1 MHAELLNELR
11 EHYSLHPIGF
21 PRTRGGAELR
31 LLERLFSE
39 EEAHAALHLSA
50 SSETPDSLSAKLGQD
65 PERLQKLLDG
75 MAQKGLIL
83 KSRSRNNFRMIPF
96 LPGIYE
102 FQLNAMDREMAT
114 LFEELY
120 PELAA
125 EIFSSP
131 TAFTRVLAVEKHL
144 PFDLEVAPYERASEI
159 VKGAGKVTLAEC
171 LCRKEQKLLGKGC
184 DRPRDVCLVFS
195 PMAEQY
201 VDLGLG
207 QEVSTEEALRAIDR
221 GENSGLVR
229 CSLNVQSRP
238 TFMCQCCSCC
248 CALLRG
254 TAELNIPTA
263 VMKSAYR
270 PDIDWESCN
279 GCEACLSICPMD
291 ALSMADEKAEL
302 NDARCIGCGL
312 CVSECPLE
320 AIALEARPQQEVT
333 PPPGNFVKLMT
344 IIGKEKGRTHFY
356 P

>member
-1 MHAELLNELR
+1 MHAELLNSLR

-21 PRTRGGAELR
+21 PRTHSGAEMR
-31 LLERLFSE
+31 VLERLFND
-39 EEAHAALHLSA
+39 EEAHMALHLSP
-50 SSETPDSLSAKLGQD
+50 SPETPDSLSTKLGQD
-65 PERLQKLLDG
+65 ADKLQKLLDG
-75 MAQKGLIL
+75 MAQKGLVL
-83 KSRSRNNFRMIPF
+83 KGRSRNNFRMVPF

-102 FQLNAMDREMAT
+102 FQLNAMDKDMAV
-114 LFEELY
+114 LFDDLY

-125 EIFSSP
+125 EIFSSH
-131 TAFTRVLAVEKHL
+131 TAFTRVLAVEQHL
-144 PFDLEVAPYERASEI
+144 PFDLEVAPYERASDI
-159 VKGAGKVTLAEC
+159 VKNAGRVALAEC
-171 LCRKEQKLLGKGC
+171 ICRKEKKLLGKGC
-184 DRPRDVCLVFS
+184 ARPRDVCLIFS

-201 VDLGLG
+201 MDLGLG
-207 QEVSTEEALRAIDR
+207 QEVSLEEALKAIDR

-254 TAELNIPTA
+254 TTEMDIPGS
-263 VMKSAYR
+263 VMKSGFG
-270 PDIDWESCN
+270 PDIDWDSCN

-291 ALSMADEKAEL
+291 AIAMQDEKAEL

-312 CVSECPLE
+312 CVSECPLD
-320 AIALEARPQQEVT
+320 AIALEARPQQEVAA
-333 PPPGNFVKLMT
+333 PPGNFVELMT